1 MERHGKVVHLGDRR
15 RLLHRPG
22 AKRLREAGNETMQL
36 AREIGSLAGYDRRLR
51 FWRRGTD
58 LQKEAATAE
67 RITEFAFCIRSN
79 DGEWRL
85 LCIDNS
91 QPWDRHLPDG
101 EDFEQQGLECVP
113 DLVYFVD

>member
-22 AKRLREAGNETMQL
+22 AKRLCEACNEAVQL
-36 AREIGSLAGYDRRLR
+36 AREIGSLAGDDRRLR
-51 FWRRGTD
+51 FWRRVTD

-67 RITEFAFCIRSN
+67 RITKFAFCIRSN

-85 LCIDNS
+85 LGIDYS
-91 QPWDRHLPDG
+91 QTRDRHPPDG
-101 EDFEQQGLECVP
+101 EDFEQQGLQ
-113 DLVYFVD
+113 